1 MEGFVIGNEAER
13 QFYLAA
19 AGIRMWYARESLP
32 GAAPSPDFDFGV
44 DDEPQ
49 FQPASEVP
57 QIGRKSEPLSGDQ
70 GRQRIAQL
78 QSLMGNKP
86 ESGQKADNAGQKAA
100 DPVKAPPATEPRSET
115 PETVPEASLPASE
128 PVEVQQP
135 EPVPRVCLTA
145 WKGSRVMLLCH
156 IAEDASFAL
165 QENLA
170 RNILRSIGETG
181 VSQCSVVRWPLFNNL
196 KVTLNS
202 ESDLVSVIASAFAG
216 DAPTETLITLGLGD
230 ETQAR
235 LIERGLGRVPE
246 IAFSGTLAS
255 LASDPSQKRLLW
267 QSIRVLV
274 PGR

>member
-1 MEGFVIGNEAER
+1 M
-13 QFYLAA
+13 
-19 AGIRMWYARESLP
+19 
-32 GAAPSPDFDFGV
+32 
-44 DDEPQ
+44 
-49 FQPASEVP
+49 
-57 QIGRKSEPLSGDQ
+57 
-70 GRQRIAQL
+70 
-78 QSLMGNKP
+78 
-86 ESGQKADNAGQKAA
+86 
-100 DPVKAPPATEPRSET
+100 
-115 PETVPEASLPASE
+115 PASE
-128 PVEVQQP
+128 PVEVQQR
-135 EPVPRVCLTA
+135 EPVHRVCLTA
-145 WKGSRVMLLCH
+145 WKGSRFMLLCH